1 VLEKSPAH
9 FAPDFSDPNHK
20 EYGRRDWYG
29 LYLFPGKD
37 NEREGL
43 NEMTYE
49 SM

>member
-1 VLEKSPAH
+1 MLEKSPPQ
-9 FAPDFSDPNHK
+9 FAPDFSDGSHK

-29 LYLFPGKD
+29 LYLFSGKD
-37 NEREGL
+37 DECEGL